1 MYLQGRR
8 ALRQSPVALAF
19 HMRYHV
25 WNSLFYRA
33 PHPRSKARLVVKTP
47 VRRESRMKARV
58 PLPIAVLAL
67 FAFFLMN
74 PSPAGAQTPGLVA
87 AYAFNEGSGTTVA
100 DASGNNNN
108 GTITAATWTT
118 AGKFGNALAFNGT
131 SARVTVPNAASLQ
144 LSTGMTLEAWVF
156 PTGSLTSWR
165 SVVDKTVDGYY
176 LMASTDQNNRPG
188 VGGTWTGG
196 NQNVA
201 APTVLTINTWTHL
214 AATFDGATVRLFVN
228 GVQVASQAQ
237 TTPLA
242 TTPGTLQMGANSYGE
257 FFAGRIDEVRIYN
270 RALSATE
277 IQTDMNTS
285 IAPSAPDTTAP
296 SAPTTLTAT
305 AASASQ
311 IDLAWSASTDNIGV
325 TGYRVE
331 RCQGAGCTTFA
342 QIAAPTTTSF
352 NNTGL
357 TAGTSYSYQVRAA
370 DAAGNLSAYSAVA
383 SATTSN
389 TPSGLVAAYAFNEG
403 SGTTVAD
410 ASGNNNNGTI
420 TAATWT
426 TAGKF
431 GNALAFNG
439 TSARVTVPNAA
450 SLQLSTGMTLEAWVF
465 PTGSLT
471 SWRSVVDKTVDGYY
485 LMASTDQNNRPGVGG
500 TWTGGNQ
507 NVAAPTVLTINTW
520 THLAATFDGAT
531 VRLFVNGVQVASQ
544 AQTTPLATTPGT
556 LQMGA
561 NSYGEFFAGR
571 IDEVRIYNRAL
582 SATEIQTD
590 MNTSIAPSAPDT
602 TAPSAP
608 TTLTATAASASQIDL
623 AWSAST
629 DNVGVTGY
637 RVERCQGAGC
647 TTFAQVSAPTATSFN
662 NTGLAAGTSYSY
674 QVRAA
679 DAAGNLSAYSSV
691 ASATTSGADNAG
703 VFTHRNDNFRTGQN
717 PNETVLA
724 PANVT
729 PATFGKLFACAVDG
743 EVYAQPLYVAN
754 FAIAGGTHNVVFVA
768 TQNDSVF
775 AFDADASP
783 CVQYW
788 QKSFLGTGVT
798 TVPPGDTGETG
809 DINTIIGI
817 TGTPVID
824 PATSTLYVVAKT
836 KEPTGYFQRLHAL
849 DLATG
854 SEKFDGPADISSA
867 ITVPG
872 SGDTGEAT
880 CPGSAGNLPF
890 CPLRENQ
897 RPGLLLLH

>member
-8 ALRQSPVALAF
+8 AIRQTPVALVF

-33 PHPRSKARLVVKTP
+33 RHPRSKARLVVKTP
-47 VRRESRMKARV
+47 CIGSEDVLQSITWNTTPAQTGIETPQSVRRESRIKTRV
-58 PLPIAVLAL
+58 PFPIAVIAV

-87 AYAFNEGSGTTVA
+87 AYAFSEGSGTTVA

-144 LSTGMTLEAWVF
+144 LTTGMTLEAWVF

-176 LMASTDQNNRPG
+176 LMASTDQSNRPG

-311 IDLAWSASTDNIGV
+311 IN
-325 TGYRVE
+325 
-331 RCQGAGCTTFA
+331 
-342 QIAAPTTTSF
+342 
-352 NNTGL
+352 
-357 TAGTSYSYQVRAA
+357 
-370 DAAGNLSAYSAVA
+370 
-383 SATTSN
+383 
-389 TPSGLVAAYAFNEG
+389 
-403 SGTTVAD
+403 
-410 ASGNNNNGTI
+410 
-420 TAATWT
+420 
-426 TAGKF
+426 
-431 GNALAFNG
+431 
-439 TSARVTVPNAA
+439 
-450 SLQLSTGMTLEAWVF
+450 
-465 PTGSLT
+465 
-471 SWRSVVDKTVDGYY
+471 
-485 LMASTDQNNRPGVGG
+485 
-500 TWTGGNQ
+500 
-507 NVAAPTVLTINTW
+507 
-520 THLAATFDGAT
+520 
-531 VRLFVNGVQVASQ
+531 
-544 AQTTPLATTPGT
+544 
-556 LQMGA
+556 
-561 NSYGEFFAGR
+561 
-571 IDEVRIYNRAL
+571 
-582 SATEIQTD
+582 
-590 MNTSIAPSAPDT
+590 
-602 TAPSAP
+602 
-608 TTLTATAASASQIDL
+608 L

-662 NTGLAAGTSYSY
+662 DTGLAAGTSYSY
-674 QVRAA
+674 QVRAT

-809 DINTIIGI
+809 DINTQIGI

-824 PATSTLYVVAKT
+824 PATGTLYVVEKT
-836 KEPTGYFQRLHAL
+836 KETAGTGCSDNSPCYFQRLHAL

-854 SEKFDGPADISSA
+854 NEKFNGPANRSSA
-867 ITVPG
+867 
-872 SGDTGEAT
+872 
-880 CPGSAGNLPF
+880 F
-890 CPLRENQ
+890 
-897 RPGLLLLH
+897 